1 MLLMHSEKT
10 ELAAFR
16 KHSCVGVSF
25 VFNLYLF
32 ILSHFWHAKMLKD
45 THQMTKIKKM
55 DIRCWW
61 QKDME
66 QLECSSIVGGNQNGL
81 TILQNFGKLGSLL

>member
-1 MLLMHSEKT
+1 
-10 ELAAFR
+10 
-16 KHSCVGVSF
+16 
-25 VFNLYLF
+25 
-32 ILSHFWHAKMLKD
+32 MLKD